1 MIRGDVM
8 KINSS
13 ELRELDVVNVCTGKR
28 LGYVCD
34 FVIDADCGRIAALI
48 VSEAFFT
55 LAGGKNTL
63 CVPFENVEC
72 IGKDVILVKTE
83 EKIGNCSDNCY
94 KEGKGRE
101 KRKGG
106 WFFLR

>member
-1 MIRGDVM
+1 M

-34 FVIDADCGRIAALI
+34 FVIDSDCGKITALI
-48 VSEAFFT
+48 VSETFFT
-55 LAGGKNTL
+55 LSGGKNTL
-63 CVPFENVEC
+63 CVPFEKVEC
-72 IGKDVILVKTE
+72 IGKDVILVRSD
-83 EKIGNCSDNCY
+83 EKMNSCNDNYY
-94 KEGKGRE
+94 KEERGRE
-101 KRKGG
+101 KRKCG